1 MEIVADISIPG
12 ECAGRILDY
21 GGDKLEPELAA
32 KLWIDILRHK
42 WFLSEQLGR
51 DVGIKVACLD
61 YIENTDSIN
70 TALGET
76 ERDHLLNEL
85 GERLGEGFN
94 GMVQEHNSLDSIRE
108 TFGPYLSAEVV
119 NEILKSPGGEDL
131 TGELREIT
139 ILVSDIREF
148 TRTTE
153 LLEPRQVLEII
164 NRYLEEMTDI
174 IMKHGGTID
183 EFTGDGIL
191 VFFGAPTFVPD
202 HCTRAVACALEMQKA
217 MEGLNRGNLRLGLP
231 ELQMGIGINS
241 GQLIVGNIGS
251 EKRKKYGAVGIPI
264 NLAFR
269 VQAEAEGG
277 EILVSPAVFHNLGGE
292 LLVEE
297 KRQCSLKGIEQ
308 PVILYRVEGLSN
320 EKPAIGCNDQRGR
333 HHSSQS
339 LWGLLLPADPPN

>member
-1 MEIVADISIPG
+1 M
-12 ECAGRILDY
+12 
-21 GGDKLEPELAA
+21 
-32 KLWIDILRHK
+32 
-42 WFLSEQLGR
+42 
-51 DVGIKVACLD
+51 
-61 YIENTDSIN
+61 
-70 TALGET
+70 
-76 ERDHLLNEL
+76 
-85 GERLGEGFN
+85 
-94 GMVQEHNSLDSIRE
+94 
-108 TFGPYLSAEVV
+108 
-119 NEILKSPGGEDL
+119 
-131 TGELREIT
+131 
-139 ILVSDIREF
+139 SDIREF

-153 LLEPRQVLEII
+153 LLEPGQVLEII

-277 EILVSPAVFHNLGGE
+277 EVLVSPAVFHNLGGE
-292 LLVEE
+292 LLVEGT
-297 KRQCSLKGIEQ
+297 RQCSLKGIEP
-308 PVILYRVEGLSN
+308 PVILYRVEGLIR
-320 EKPAIGCNDQRGR
+320 KA
-333 HHSSQS
+333 
-339 LWGLLLPADPPN
+339 

>member
-1 MEIVADISIPG
+1 MKVVADISISG
-12 ECAGRILDY
+12 DCTGRILDY
-21 GGDKLEPELAA
+21 GGGKLEPEPAA
-32 KLWIDILRHK
+32 KLWMDIMRHK
-42 WFLSEQLGR
+42 WFLSEQLER

-61 YIENTDSIN
+61 YMENRDTIP
-70 TALGET
+70 TALEDT
-76 ERDHLLNEL
+76 ERDHLLKEL
-85 GERLGEGFN
+85 RARLGEGFN
-94 GMVQEHNSLDSIRE
+94 SMGQDPGSLDSIRE

-119 NEILKSPGGEDL
+119 NEILKSPGGVEL
-131 TGELREIT
+131 RGELREIT

-153 LLEPRQVLEII
+153 LLEPGQVLELI

-277 EILVSPAVFHNLGGE
+277 EILVSPAVFHDLGEE
-292 LLVEE
+292 LLVEGT
-297 KRQCSLKGIEQ
+297 RRCSLKGIEP
-308 PVILYRVEGLSN
+308 PVLLYRVEGLIR
-320 EKPAIGCNDQRGR
+320 KA
-333 HHSSQS
+333 
-339 LWGLLLPADPPN
+339 

>member
-1 MEIVADISIPG
+1 MPNVAIPG
-12 ECAGRILDY
+12 ELTNRILDN
-21 GGDKLEPELAA
+21 GGGKLASNLVAEL
-32 KLWIDILRHK
+32 WTHIQRHK

-61 YIENTDSIN
+61 YVENTDSMQ
-70 TALGET
+70 TEMEEV
-76 ERDHLLNEL
+76 ERDHLLKEL
-85 GERLGEGFN
+85 GEQLGEGFN
-94 GMVQEHNSLDSIRE
+94 SMVQETGINDSIRE
-108 TFGPYLSAEVV
+108 TFGPYLSTDVV
-119 NEILKSPGGEDL
+119 NEILKSSGGTEIKD
-131 TGELREIT
+131 ELREIT

-153 LLEPRQVLEII
+153 LLEPKQVLELI
-164 NRYLEEMTDI
+164 NRYLEQMTDI

-202 HCTRAVACALEMQKA
+202 HCKRAVACALEMQKA
-217 MEGLNRGNLRLGLP
+217 MEALNRDYVRLGLP
-231 ELQMGIGINS
+231 ELQTGIGINS

-277 EILVSPAVFHNLGGE
+277 EILVSPAVFHDLSEE
-292 LLVEE
+292 LLVEGT
-297 KRQCSLKGIEQ
+297 KQCSLKGIE
-308 PVILYRVEGLSN
+308 PPITLYRVEGLIR
-320 EKPAIGCNDQRGR
+320 KV
-333 HHSSQS
+333 
-339 LWGLLLPADPPN
+339 

>member
-1 MEIVADISIPG
+1 MPDIAIPG
-12 ECAGRILDY
+12 ECSDRILDN
-21 GGDKLEPELAA
+21 GGGKLSSELVAE
-32 KLWIDILRHK
+32 LWKHIQRHK

-61 YIENTDSIN
+61 YIENTDSIQ
-70 TALGET
+70 TAMEEV
-76 ERDHLLNEL
+76 ERDHLLKEL
-85 GERLGEGFN
+85 GEQLGEGFN
-94 GMVQEHNSLDSIRE
+94 SMVQEPGTIDSIME
-108 TFGPYLSAEVV
+108 TFGPYLSTDVV
-119 NEILKSPGGEDL
+119 NEILKSSGGTEIKDD
-131 TGELREIT
+131 LREIT

-153 LLEPRQVLEII
+153 LLEPKQVLELI
-164 NRYLEEMTDI
+164 NRYLEQMTDI

-217 MEGLNRGNLRLGLP
+217 MEALNRDNLRLGLP
-231 ELQMGIGINS
+231 ELQTGIGINS

-277 EILVSPAVFHNLGGE
+277 EILVSPAVFHDLREE
-292 LLVEE
+292 LLVEGT
-297 KRQCSLKGIEQ
+297 KQCSLKGIE
-308 PVILYRVEGLSN
+308 PPITLYRVEGLIQ
-320 EKPAIGCNDQRGR
+320 KA
-333 HHSSQS
+333 
-339 LWGLLLPADPPN
+339 

>member
-1 MEIVADISIPG
+1 VEIVADISMPG
-12 ECAGRILDY
+12 ECTDRILDCC
-21 GGDKLEPELAA
+21 GGKLGSDLVAEL
-32 KLWIDILRHK
+32 WTHIQRHK

-51 DVGIKVACLD
+51 DVGIKVACID
-61 YIENTDSIN
+61 YIENTDSMQ
-70 TALGET
+70 TALE
-76 ERDHLLNEL
+76 ESQRDYLLQKL
-85 GERLGEGFN
+85 AARLGEGFN
-94 GMVQEHNSLDSIRE
+94 SMVQEPSIIDSIME
-108 TFGPYLSAEVV
+108 TFGPYLSTEVV
-119 NEILKSPGGEDL
+119 DEILKSPGGAEIR
-131 TGELREIT
+131 GELREIT

-153 LLEPRQVLEII
+153 LLEPGQVLEII

-277 EILVSPAVFHNLGGE
+277 EVLVSPAVVHNLGGE

-297 KRQCSLKGIEQ
+297 KRQCSLKGIE
-308 PVILYRVEGLSN
+308 PAVTLYRVDGLVC
-320 EKPAIGCNDQRGR
+320 KA
-333 HHSSQS
+333 
-339 LWGLLLPADPPN
+339 

>member
-1 MEIVADISIPG
+1 MEVMPYIAIPA
-12 ECAGRILDY
+12 ECTDRILDN
-21 GGDKLEPELAA
+21 GGGKLDSELVAEMW
-32 KLWIDILRHK
+32 KHIQRHK

-61 YIENTDSIN
+61 YIENTDSIQ
-70 TALGET
+70 TAMEEV
-76 ERDHLLNEL
+76 ERDHLLKEL
-85 GERLGEGFN
+85 GEQLGDGFN
-94 GMVQEHNSLDSIRE
+94 SMVQEPDTIDSIRE
-108 TFGPYLSAEVV
+108 TFGPYLSTDVV
-119 NEILKSPGGEDL
+119 NEILNSSGGTEIKD
-131 TGELREIT
+131 ELREIT

-153 LLEPRQVLEII
+153 LLEPKQVLELI
-164 NRYLEEMTDI
+164 NRYLEQMTDI

-202 HCTRAVACALEMQKA
+202 HCKRAVACALEMQKA
-217 MEGLNRGNLRLGLP
+217 MEALNRDYLRLGLP
-231 ELQMGIGINS
+231 ELQTGIGINS

-277 EILVSPAVFHNLGGE
+277 EILVSPAVFHDLREE
-292 LLVEE
+292 LLVEGT
-297 KRQCSLKGIEQ
+297 KQCSLKGIE
-308 PVILYRVEGLSN
+308 PPITLYRVEGLIR
-320 EKPAIGCNDQRGR
+320 KA
-333 HHSSQS
+333 
-339 LWGLLLPADPPN
+339 